1 MKMAIQQGRDSSQPS
16 ELHQLE
22 MCQQKQTQN
31 PQCNRQCTKPELQ
44 MDLGFQGKGTV
55 SKQDH

>member
-1 MKMAIQQGRDSSQPS
+1 MAIQQGRDSSQPS